1 MAASVGA
8 MPPGE
13 TEVDLAAL
21 TTVST
26 DLTRE
31 GSQMHDQATRLDLA
45 PDCGRSSDETARGV
59 GGLAAAVAGIAA
71 HLGTVAATLD
81 ATIADYRASDDRST
95 ALFGTGDGPP

>member
-1 MAASVGA
+1 

-31 GSQMHDQATRLDLA
+31 GLQLHDQAARLDLA
-45 PDCGRSSDETARGV
+45 PDCGRTSDETARGV
-59 GGLAAAVAGIAA
+59 GGLAAAVAGVAE
-71 HLGTVAATLD
+71 HLGAFASTLD
-81 ATIADYRASDDRST
+81 ATIADYRASDERST
-95 ALFGTGDGPP
+95 ELFNTTGGPP

>member
-1 MAASVGA
+1 

-31 GSQMHDQATRLDLA
+31 GSQMHDEATRLDLA

-59 GGLAAAVAGIAA
+59 GGLAVAVAGLAE
-71 HLGTVAATLD
+71 HLGTFAATLD
-81 ATIADYRASDDRST
+81 ATIAGYRASDDRST
-95 ALFGTGDGPP
+95 ELFNTAGGPP